1 MYDMLA
7 LYEAKD
13 VQDAVRLRLEH
24 PEAQII
30 AGGTDVLVQMRE
42 GKRAGKALI
51 SIQKCDEMRGI
62 SIDDEGNIRI
72 GSLTSFT
79 HITNDPIIQK
89 YINVLGEAVD
99 MVGGPQI
106 RNAGTIGGNTC
117 NGVTSADSA
126 STLHAW
132 EAIVEITG
140 KNGVRRV
147 PITCRF
153 ADTLEPEME
162 KLKAEA
168 SKYAI
173 QEEDVLTYAMFP
185 QVAPKFFE
193 KRNARLQGVDALH
206 ADYENKSHP
215 V

>member
-62 SIDDEGNIRI
+62 SIDEEENIRI

-126 STLHAW
+126 STRGRLSWRSPAK
-132 EAIVEITG
+132 AASAVSLSRSSIS
-140 KNGVRRV
+140 RPV
-147 PITCRF
+147 PWI
-153 ADTLEPEME
+153 
-162 KLKAEA
+162 
-168 SKYAI
+168 
-173 QEEDVLTYAMFP
+173 
-185 QVAPKFFE
+185 
-193 KRNARLQGVDALH
+193 
-206 ADYENKSHP
+206 
-215 V
+215 